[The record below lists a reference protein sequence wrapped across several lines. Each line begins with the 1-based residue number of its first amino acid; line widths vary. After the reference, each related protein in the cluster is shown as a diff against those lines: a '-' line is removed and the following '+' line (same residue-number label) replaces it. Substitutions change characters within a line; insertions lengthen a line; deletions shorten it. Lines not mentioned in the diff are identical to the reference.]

1 MRNPNILQDEMI
13 VCDGHNHF
21 MIGLDPLRAIGNKGV
36 FSSNY
41 APAFRKGG
49 VNVINAIV
57 GADTPSCCAFSDN
70 LQWGTFRVM
79 NSLLHESEESADSMH
94 VCTTYQEILDTIA
107 SGRIACIMGIEGG
120 RSLEGKSNY
129 DSLDILQVF
138 YRLGLRQVQL
148 CDFGRNRL
156 GDGLS
161 TACTH
166 GGLTPFGK
174 DILREMIRLGMII
187 DTAHMNDE
195 GFWDT
200 AEIALELGAPVID
213 SHSGVAAVCGTYSQN
228 ISDERLK
235 KLAETGGLLG
245 VSVYDLAM
253 ISRDRIDAGE
263 RPTPDDFVR
272 HVDHIVETV
281 GIDYVGMGSDHF
293 PDHGFYPLPGWCEG
307 TVNIGVRDSYYI
319 EGIKEDSG
327 FGLLTEA
334 LLRHGYAEEDIAK
347 IMGGNLMRIYK
358 QVLK

>member
-1 MRNPNILQDEMI
+1 MTASELHRDAV

-21 MIGLDPLRAIGNKGV
+21 MIGLDPLRTIGNTAV
-36 FSSNY
+36 FSKNY
-41 APAFRKGG
+41 APVFRKGG
-49 VNVINAIV
+49 VNVITTIV

-70 LQWGTFRVM
+70 LQWGTLRVL
-79 NSLLHESEESADSMH
+79 NSLLHESEESADTMH
-94 VCTTYQEILDTIA
+94 VCTSYQEIEDTVA

-120 RSLEGKSNY
+120 RPLEGKANY
-129 DSLDILQVF
+129 DSPDVLQIL

-174 DILREMIRLGMII
+174 DIVKEMNRLGMIV
-187 DTAHMNDE
+187 DTAHLNDE
-195 GFWDT
+195 GFWDVVDVAT
-200 AEIALELGAPVID
+200 KPVID
-213 SHSGVAAVCGTYSQN
+213 SHSGVRAVCDTYSQN

-235 KLAETGGLLG
+235 ALAKTGGVLG

-253 ISRDRIDAGE
+253 ISRDKIEQGI
-263 RPTPDDFVR
+263 RPTVDDMVNHF
-272 HVDHIVETV
+272 DHIVQTV
-281 GIDYVGMGSDHF
+281 GIDHVAIGSDHF

-307 TVNIGVRDSYYI
+307 TVYIGERDSFYI

-327 FGLLTEA
+327 FGLITEG
-334 LLRHGYAEEDIAK
+334 LVKRGYAEEDIRK
-347 IMGGNLMRIYK
+347 ILGGNLMRVYREIL
-358 QVLK
+358 V

>member
-1 MRNPNILQDEMI
+1 MRTPKILHDEMI

-21 MIGLDPLRAIGNKGV
+21 MIGLDPIRAIGNKGV
-36 FSSNY
+36 FSSLY
-41 APAFRKGG
+41 APKLKKGG
-49 VNVINAIV
+49 VNVVTAIV

-70 LQWGTFRVM
+70 LQWGTFRIM
-79 NSLLHESEESADSMH
+79 NSLLHESEESSDTMK
-94 VCTTYQEILDTIA
+94 VCVTYQEILDTTA
-107 SGRIACIMGIEGG
+107 TGKIACIMGIEGG

-129 DSLDILQVF
+129 DSLDILQIF

-174 DILREMIRLGMII
+174 QVVREMNRLGMIV

-200 AEIALELGAPVID
+200 IKTAQAPVID
-213 SHSGVAAVCGTYSQN
+213 SHSGVKGVCDTYTQN

-235 KLAETGGLLG
+235 ALADTGGLLG
-245 VSVYDLAM
+245 ISVYDLAM
-253 ISRDRIDAGE
+253 ISREKIEAGI
-263 RPTPDDFVR
+263 RPTIDDFID
-272 HVDHIVETV
+272 HVEYVIEKV
-281 GIDYVGMGSDHF
+281 GINHVAMGSDHF

-307 TVNIGVRDSYYI
+307 TVYIGERDSYYI
-319 EGIKEDSG
+319 EGIQDDSG
-327 FGLLTEA
+327 FGLLTEG
-334 LLRHGYAEEDIAK
+334 LLNRGYEEEEIRK
-347 IMGGNLMRIYK
+347 IMGGNLLRIYK
-358 QVLK
+358 EILK